1 MLESCAQSV
10 AAVGLY
16 PSVWMHAESVEMHY
30 GDSRSVYGLHGE
42 HAITKTTWWA
52 YERFDGFQFLSSL
65 RQLAYDGS
73 EYVQLTQEAP
83 QTAKSKIAAIL
94 MVDAS
99 LHLAFGRAEFSQGFA
114 LTVLSDGDVCFFFWG
129 RGIGL
134 RSNSTTPYRLS
145 GRSLSESSPSTAS
158 WGWCLAECLTID

>member
-1 MLESCAQSV
+1 
-10 AAVGLY
+10 
-16 PSVWMHAESVEMHY
+16 MHY

-52 YERFDGFQFLSSL
+52 YQRFDGFQFLSSL
-65 RQLAYDGS
+65 LQPTYAGS

-94 MVDAS
+94 MVDAF
-99 LHLAFGRAEFSQGFA
+99 LHLAFGRAEFSQGVA
-114 LTVLSDGDVCFFFWG
+114 LAVLSDGDVCFFWG
-129 RGIGL
+129 KGIGF
-134 RSNSTTPYRLS
+134 RSNSTAPYRLS

-158 WGWCLAECLTID
+158 WGWSLAECLTID